1 LVRQTVLVN
10 ISQLIMED
18 YVNFV
23 VHCILVLPA
32 AAVWVYDKSNLISDH
47 SLDAPSTH
55 ALAYD

>member
-1 LVRQTVLVN
+1 VLVN

-32 AAVWVYDKSNLISDH
+32 AAVLVYDKSNLISDH